1 MTEAERWWLENTGAA
16 YKQKVLEALD
26 ALLERRVVAVP
37 LIDSSK
43 AEVAVRMYRQG
54 AVDALE
60 GFNVSAILDALEMA
74 TDEGELAQLERYL
87 LKGTGLN

>member
-1 MTEAERWWLENTGAA
+1 MTEAERKWLENTGAA

-60 GFNVSAILDALEMA
+60 GFNVSAILDALEVA

-87 LKGTGLN
+87 SKGTGLN

>member
-1 MTEAERWWLENTGAA
+1 MTEAERKWLENTGAA